1 MVSPGLADN
10 GEEAG
15 FRKLAGFREL
25 AHTADWELEAWAE
38 DLSGLLEQAARG
50 MLHLAGARLQDSP
63 RQALNL
69 HLAAADPESLL
80 VIFLGELL
88 FRMEQDHLGF
98 SDYELEVR
106 SLADPAWLELNAS
119 LQARPL
125 LSMDKEIKAVTYH
138 RLQVQPTPQGL
149 RTRIVFDV

>member
-1 MVSPGLADN
+1 LVPPGPANN
-10 GEEAG
+10 GES
-15 FRKLAGFREL
+15 AGFREQ

-38 DLSGLLEQAARG
+38 DLPGLLEQAARG
-50 MLHLAGARLQDSP
+50 MLQLAGARLQDSP
-63 RQALNL
+63 RQTLSL
-69 HLAAADPESLL
+69 HLTAADPESLL

-98 SDYELEVR
+98 RDYELDVR
-106 SLADPAWLELNAS
+106 NVADPAGLELNAS
-119 LQARPL
+119 LQAQLL